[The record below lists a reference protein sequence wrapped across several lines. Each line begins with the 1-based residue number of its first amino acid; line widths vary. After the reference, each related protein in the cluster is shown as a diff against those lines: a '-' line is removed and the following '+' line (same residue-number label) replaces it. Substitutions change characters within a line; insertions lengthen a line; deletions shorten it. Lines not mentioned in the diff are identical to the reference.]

1 MQINLKM
8 KLISIGIRP
17 DGMKQQHYYNEISTS
32 IAAGI
37 LLSALQSAGL
47 NSLVMDQTNDHFN

>member
-1 MQINLKM
+1 M